1 MKTKIIEGVELTS
14 GMVDTYFKER
24 QYEPLYWPTFFP
36 LKTVTS
42 LSAKTLIG
50 SKGSRV
56 AAAVISYNAKSPE
69 VGRKTMSTMT
79 FDIPKTSETRTKDEL
94 QIIEEY
100 TTYKLL
106 GANEVLKD
114 YFNDIDEVFDG
125 CNGRMEWLA
134 LTVLSATKLQLTTT
148 NNPLGIVNET
158 VIDMGMPDANKKF
171 ASVVWSTGNVATMD
185 PIKDFKAIVS
195 AGRKLGIKFTKALMH
210 PDDYDLMTAATKFQ
224 AYFKNTALDV
234 VALIDLDTIN
244 KFLRTQR
251 LPEIVLIDTSVGI
264 EGKNGVV
271 TETNPW
277 SENHITFIS
286 TIQQG
291 NMLNGPIA
299 EELERPMDVMQ
310 SKKENVLVSVKREFN
325 PSKVVTKGEAN
336 VFPSWPLVDRC
347 FSLYVGSDSAWA

>member
-1 MKTKIIEGVELTS
+1 MTTKIIEGVELTS
-14 GMVDTYFKER
+14 GMVDTYFKDR
-24 QYEPLYWPTFFP
+24 QYEQLYWKTFFP
-36 LKTVTS
+36 LKNVVS
-42 LSAKTLIG
+42 LNAKTLIG

-56 AAAVISYNAKSPE
+56 AASVISYNAKPPE
-69 VGRKTMSTMT
+69 AGRKTVSTKT
-79 FDIPKTSETRTKDEL
+79 FDIPKTSVTRTKDEFD
-94 QIIEEY
+94 IIEEF
-100 TTYKLL
+100 TTMKLL
-106 GANEVLKD
+106 GPNEVLKD
-114 YFNDIDEVFDG
+114 YFNDIDYVFDG
-125 CNGRMEWLA
+125 CNAREEWYA
-134 LTVLSATKLQLTTT
+134 LTMLSATKMQLTVS

-158 VIDMGMPDANKKF
+158 VLDFGMPDANKKF

-185 PIKDFKAIVS
+185 PIKDFKAVVS
-195 AGRKLGIKFTKALMH
+195 AARKLGITFTKALMH

-251 LPEIVLIDTSVGI
+251 LPEIVLIETSIGI

-271 TETNPW
+271 TEVNPW

-286 TIQQG
+286 TVQQG

-299 EELERPMDVMQ
+299 EELERPLDVMQ
-310 SKKENVLVSVKREFN
+310 SKNENVLISTKRDFN
-325 PSKVVTKGEAN
+325 PSKVTTKGECN